1 MSRVKQLEDTP
12 LVLYVETG
20 EMSSEKGNQ
29 SEEGDWKITRTRTPV
44 QVICEHLLVA
54 LSRNQMLSLLT
65 PMVIKKVLRE
75 DKLQK
80 MIINTAR

>member
-1 MSRVKQLEDTP
+1 MLNVVRRVGSKEIEAKWE
-12 LVLYVETG
+12 V
-20 EMSSEKGNQ
+20 
-29 SEEGDWKITRTRTPV
+29 WKITRTRTPV

-54 LSRNQMLSLLT
+54 LSRNQRFSFLT

-80 MIINTAR
+80 MIINTVMHHEAGYLL